1 MIHLP
6 FIRPHQSPTFALAWF
21 VSPAHG
27 TVARRLMLPTS
38 RPWNWHIST
47 TTPGIDIGWTWSH
60 WGTGVARGLFLLW
73 GYGRHSRGVLSTLIS
88 DVRLSFQN
96 IPFNSWMIWYDLE
109 WFISGEPG
117 FELGGRVAQAPGK
130 IDAHTCKALGPIG
143 YRKCKGQQK
152 KNLTFLPRRQQGRR
166 LKKKVSFWLALPC
179 MHWMCGEL
187 FWLFWKVFEC
197 FGSFLNVLGMLWKFF

>member
-73 GYGRHSRGVLSTLIS
+73 GYGRHSRGVLLFLMSDYHSKTFLLIPEWFGMIWN
-88 DVRLSFQN
+88 DLFLGNLALNWGAELHRLLVRLMHTHAKH
-96 IPFNSWMIWYDLE
+96 WAR
-109 WFISGEPG
+109 
-117 FELGGRVAQAPGK
+117 LGTENARA
-130 IDAHTCKALGPIG
+130 
-143 YRKCKGQQK
+143 
-152 KNLTFLPRRQQGRR
+152 N
-166 LKKKVSFWLALPC
+166 KKKLDIPA
-179 MHWMCGEL
+179 
-187 FWLFWKVFEC
+187 K
-197 FGSFLNVLGMLWKFF
+197 KAARKKA